1 MKEHGYVTAVTVWMK
16 RDVKLICDNP
26 QMMKQ
31 GTTEYTDAI
40 LTY

>member
-1 MKEHGYVTAVTVWMK
+1 MKEQEYVTAVAVWMN

-31 GTTEYTDAI
+31 GTTEHTDAI